1 MNRRS
6 FLIQTGSTITATS
19 TLFSLNTDASTP
31 SNLQAIQGAWLSQQQ
46 WQTLAVVQE
55 HLFPSESDA
64 PGAKEIQA
72 THYLNVMLTHPKSDP
87 NERDLIKNGIVQLDK
102 IAQDSYSKYFTL
114 LSTEQREAVLR
125 HLETEKIG
133 KQWIRLLLEYIFEAL
148 LSDPI
153 YGGNPN
159 GIGWKWLAHQ
169 PGFPGLPKNKRY
181 YLL

>member
-1 MNRRS
+1 
-6 FLIQTGSTITATS
+6 
-19 TLFSLNTDASTP
+19 
-31 SNLQAIQGAWLSQQQ
+31 
-46 WQTLAVVQE
+46 
-55 HLFPSESDA
+55 
-64 PGAKEIQA
+64 
-72 THYLNVMLTHPKSDP
+72 MLTHPKSDAT
-87 NERDLIKNGIVQLDK
+87 ERDLIKNGIVQIDK

-125 HLETEKIG
+125 HLETEKSG

-169 PGFPGLPKNKRY
+169 PGFPAPPKNKRY